1 LELMAT
7 IRKNNNPYFID
18 LKDALIRAW
27 NNTDTCPDGV
37 IAGAQ
42 FCPSCLYD
50 NLVKLLN
57 EHAAITDALTKNG
70 LDYE

>member
-1 LELMAT
+1 LELMT
-7 IRKNNNPYFID
+7 IIRKDNNRYLIN

-42 FCPSCLYD
+42 FCPSCLYES
-50 NLVKLLN
+50 LEKLLT
-57 EHAAITDALTKNG
+57 EHAAITEA